1 MFLGSSPSLPKST
14 LTLFACVAVGGL
26 IGCAGDPYGLGKT
39 ARVRGRVMVGDVP
52 LKTGIVTFQPDTARG
67 NTTPHQPTANID
79 RNGNYEL
86 FTVGKV
92 GAPLGW
98 YKVLVTA
105 IEESDEEFAK
115 RAASPGRTR
124 LPKSVIN
131 LSVINLKYR
140 DLKTTDLVIEVVESP
155 APGAYDLKLTQ

>member
-1 MFLGSSPSLPKST
+1 MLGRPPSLPKSA
-14 LTLFACVAVGGL
+14 LTLVACVAVGGM
-26 IGCAGDPYGLGKT
+26 IGCAGDPFGLGKT
-39 ARVRGRVMVGDVP
+39 ALVRGRATVGGVP
-52 LKTGIVTFQPDTARG
+52 LQSGIITFQPDTARG

-105 IEESDEEFAK
+105 IESEEELAK
-115 RAASPGRTR
+115 QPSSPGRR
-124 LPKSVIN
+124 RRPKSVID
-131 LSVINLKYR
+131 LKYR
-140 DLKTTDLVIEVVESP
+140 DPKTTDLVIEVVESP
-155 APGAYDLKLTQ
+155 APGAYDLKLTR

>member
-1 MFLGSSPSLPKST
+1 
-14 LTLFACVAVGGL
+14 
-26 IGCAGDPYGLGKT
+26 
-39 ARVRGRVMVGDVP
+39 MVGDVP
-52 LKTGIVTFQPDTARG
+52 LQTGIVTFQPDTARG

-105 IEESDEEFAK
+105 IESEEELAK
-115 RAASPGRTR
+115 QPSSPKQKRR
-124 LPKSVIN
+124 PKSVID
-131 LSVINLKYR
+131 LKYR

-155 APGAYDLKLTQ
+155 APGAYDLKLTR